1 MTGVHTVAVDVSA
14 IDAGEVPVVP
24 PRRGFFGR
32 IRLALAALGAGVLG
46 VAPHVLH
53 HVGPLAGAALFAG
66 VAGTL
71 LFGVI
76 GLVLAIPTLLAIHN
90 RTGSWGVPA
99 AALALMAAVFSLSAF
114 VIGPAITGAGDAG
127 DKPAP
132 AQTAPGDGRQQAPA
146 ERDGGHLGH
155 HP

>member
-1 MTGVHTVAVDVSA
+1 MNGVHAVAGDVSA
-14 IDAGEVPVVP
+14 IDAGAVPVVP
-24 PRRGFFGR
+24 RRHGVFGR
-32 IRLALAALGAGVLG
+32 IRLALAALGAGILG

-76 GLVLAIPTLLAIHN
+76 GLVLAIPTLLAIHH
-90 RTGSWGVPA
+90 RTGGWRVPA
-99 AALALMAAVFSLSAF
+99 AALALMATVFSLSAF

-127 DKPAP
+127 DKGAP
-132 AQTAPGDGRQQAPA
+132 AQSAPGDGRQQAPA
-146 ERDGGHLGH
+146 EGDDGHLGH